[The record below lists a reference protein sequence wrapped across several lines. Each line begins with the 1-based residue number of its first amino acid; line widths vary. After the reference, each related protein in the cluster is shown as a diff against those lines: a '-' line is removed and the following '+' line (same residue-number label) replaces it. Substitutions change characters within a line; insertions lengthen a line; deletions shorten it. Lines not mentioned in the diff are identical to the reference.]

1 MGREGAVLII
11 QERLKDLRGERG
23 LTLGQLAAQ
32 IGPSK
37 SALDIYETE
46 DLRDIGH
53 YALITL
59 SSVATQPLL
68 P

>member
-1 MGREGAVLII
+1 MA
-11 QERLKDLRGERG
+11 
-23 LTLGQLAAQ
+23 LGQLAAQ

-59 SSVATQPLL
+59 SAVATQPL
-68 P
+68 PP